1 MPGKPKKEYVILT
14 EDKIYNIQ
22 YMIGEQR
29 KLCGNCADFR
39 LHYTKRSRNE
49 YWVLQYG
56 HCGRRGWVKHVFVQA
71 RIGNRRM
78 RTSFCKGF

>member
-14 EDKIYNIQ
+14 EDEIYNIQ

-49 YWVLQYG
+49 Y
-56 HCGRRGWVKHVFVQA
+56 
-71 RIGNRRM
+71 
-78 RTSFCKGF
+78 